1 MIKLSFKIIILIMS
15 FFWMNCL
22 KAQEKNQNLDH
33 FNQKT
38 ADSLFTEISSTIY
51 DSFYTSSY
59 MSTTNSTFTVLKI
72 DINKQGKVTGI
83 NFSDSADSTFVKA
96 YTNRKKW
103 HDDTATLEKYAK
115 INSYTDLSLLI
126 PVSFEP
132 NYPYQKKL
140 FSYDELESIMKFG
153 KNSFTGK
160 SVLFS
165 LIRITVLPHGN
176 M

>member
-1 MIKLSFKIIILIMS
+1 MKISFKIIILIMS
-15 FFWMNCL
+15 FSWMNCL
-22 KAQEKNQNLDH
+22 MAQEKNQNMER
-33 FNQKT
+33 FNQKA
-38 ADSLFTEISSTIY
+38 ADSLFTEISNTIY

-83 NFSDSADSTFVKA
+83 NFSDSANSTFVKA

-115 INSYTDLSLLI
+115 MNSYTDVSLLI

-132 NYPYQKKL
+132 NYPYQKKV
-140 FSYDELESIMKFG
+140 FSYDELESMMKFDK
-153 KNSFTGK
+153 KNFTGK
-160 SVLFS
+160 SILFS